1 MSHQSFTR
9 LTGGGFSEE
18 QTEALFEVYGD
29 GYESLATKRDLEP
42 LATKD
47 DLAVFVRKEDL
58 VGLATKIDLQSGL
71 QALEL
76 SLTLRVGALMV
87 AGVGVLA
94 ALERF

>member
-47 DLAVFVRKEDL
+47 DLAGFVRKEDL
-58 VGLATKIDLQSGL
+58 VGFATQIDLQSGL
-71 QALEL
+71 QSLEL
-76 SLTLRVGALMV
+76 SLTLRFGALMV